1 LLLAADD
8 VDPNV
13 GDESSLTPLYWA
25 CKMGHV
31 SIVKLLLARD
41 DVSLEAI
48 RCGPRFASCVP
59 QVLGEE
65 LAMEV

>member
-1 LLLAADD
+1 
-8 VDPNV
+8 
-13 GDESSLTPLYWA
+13 
-25 CKMGHV
+25 MGHV